1 MQSSGMWKCAVGQK
15 VSHVLMDWSLGL
27 LSHAHGHYS
36 PSKHCRLLT
45 QCHSVTPEKT
55 WIFSNIAVRNSNV
68 VCHTSM
74 SVNRSEHW
82 AAAIMYHF
90 NCKISE
96 SSDECDSSKSG
107 DCQFEKKK
115 RQYWYIN
122 SLIYVLYVTTG
133 TYCRLGNCLSEI
145 LLCFLYFNLGS
156 AGKQQTIH
164 WHDREV
170 HLSLCRTATLLL
182 GTTTL
187 VTPLISVVLDGYLDQ
202 W

>member
-115 RQYWYIN
+115 DNIDISTVSSMCSMLQP
-122 SLIYVLYVTTG
+122 VL
-133 TYCRLGNCLSEI
+133 
-145 LLCFLYFNLGS
+145 
-156 AGKQQTIH
+156 
-164 WHDREV
+164 
-170 HLSLCRTATLLL
+170 TADWETVYLKFCCAFC
-182 GTTTL
+182 
-187 VTPLISVVLDGYLDQ
+187 ISI
-202 W
+202 